1 MLARLGIGE
10 IIVIGLVA
18 FLIFG
23 PKKLPELGK
32 TFGETVRNFK
42 SAMTETV
49 IKTVDEKMNDDEEV
63 EENSEDAMDT
73 NQ

>member
-23 PKKLPELGK
+23 PQKLPELGK
-32 TFGETVRNFK
+32 SFGETVRNFK

-49 IKTVDEKMNDDEEV
+49 IKTVDDQRNNTEK
-63 EENSEDAMDT
+63 SEDTVDAMDT
-73 NQ
+73 DQ